1 MSFMSGMSGNN
12 IIITI
17 LQKVPFLLKINPQFM
32 AVKDL
37 TFINTGVRNSINLT
51 EMLTI
56 VAISVVLIT
65 IAAIRLGRKRYDSI

>member
-1 MSFMSGMSGNN
+1 
-12 IIITI
+12 
-17 LQKVPFLLKINPQFM
+17 M
-32 AVKDL
+32 AVKNL
-37 TFINTGVRNSINLT
+37 TFINTGVRDSINLT